1 MLVGVSINTLMAKL
15 IILVLVE
22 MELRCF
28 FLVFAILASILGII
42 SKVLG
47 GNHLRV
53 WRNDS
58 LAAAGSSAIV
68 AWAVTALAFG
78 LACKEINIG
87 GWRGWR
93 LRVLEGFTIV
103 LAFTQLIYVLMLH
116 AGMFSSRY
124 GPGYREPEYGSGGV
138 PPAGEKGVGVPT
150 TAV

>member
-1 MLVGVSINTLMAKL
+1 MKHIFRSSFFIDYVIFFLGFGGNGATM
-15 IILVLVE
+15 
-22 MELRCF
+22 F

-78 LACKEINIG
+78 
-87 GWRGWR
+87 
-93 LRVLEGFTIV
+93 
-103 LAFTQLIYVLMLH
+103 
-116 AGMFSSRY
+116 
-124 GPGYREPEYGSGGV
+124 
-138 PPAGEKGVGVPT
+138 
-150 TAV
+150 